1 MCFGHFEKKHTFC
14 EKRML
19 DVAENQVDGGKGFWE
34 DVSWM
39 FQLVL
44 KSSLHILHRLMFYKS
59 LLK

>member
-1 MCFGHFEKKHTFC
+1 
-14 EKRML
+14 ML

-44 KSSLHILHRLMFYKS
+44 KSSLHILHRIMFSKS